1 MTTVVNQQHIQQV
14 YAMEMQKN
22 PQDFTLPGNFDTPRV
37 GFFPFVQ
44 RFHTP
49 HYSIYHG
56 LTKKQHFG
64 QQFNPPR
71 VAHDL
76 EARRKLL
83 PMFVALAINMMGD
96 YHLTP

>member
-1 MTTVVNQQHIQQV
+1 VNTIVNQQHVQQI

-22 PQDFTLPGNFDTPRV
+22 PQDFVLSGNFDTPRV
-37 GFFPFVQ
+37 GYFPFVQ

-56 LTKKQHFG
+56 LTKKQHSG
-64 QQFNPPR
+64 QQFNPP
-71 VAHDL
+71 HTGSGL

-83 PMFVALAINMMGD
+83 PMLVEHAIYLMGNH
-96 YHLTP
+96 HLTS